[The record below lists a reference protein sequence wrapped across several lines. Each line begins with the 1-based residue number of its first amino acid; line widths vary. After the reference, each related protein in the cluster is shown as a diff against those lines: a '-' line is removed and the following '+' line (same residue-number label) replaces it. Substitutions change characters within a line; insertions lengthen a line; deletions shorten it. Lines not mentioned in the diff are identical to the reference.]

1 MKYRNLCIYFIVF
14 LIVGTILQLD
24 IRNTHAATNKNQAY
38 MVVSSSVIIRS
49 GPTDSK
55 SKIVTVDRGTILY
68 MIQKHTTLQ
77 KQLWY
82 KVKTVG
88 GKQGWVHS
96 KNLQL
101 LKRKVLNAPLI
112 AQMPELPRGCEVTSL
127 AMLLRYSGI
136 KADKM
141 TLAKQVK
148 KDSTPY
154 RKVNGKV
161 YFGNPY
167 NGFVGDMYTF
177 NKPGYGVYHGPI
189 AELAKKYLGMER
201 VTDLTGKEFDSVL
214 EAINKGTPVWVVA
227 NTHFKKLSSSY
238 FQEWYTPTGKVSITY
253 KEHSVLV
260 TGYDNLYV
268 YFNDP
273 LKKVKNR
280 RVLKTDFKAAWIQMG
295 KQAVTYI
302 K

>member
-1 MKYRNLCIYFIVF
+1 MF
-14 LIVGTILQLD
+14 LLIGTILQLD
-24 IRNTHAATNKNQAY
+24 FKNTHALTKKTESY
-38 MVVSSSVIIRS
+38 IVVSPSVVLRS
-49 GPTDSK
+49 GPSDSK
-55 SKIVTVDRGTILY
+55 SNIVKVNRGTILY
-68 MIQKHTTLQ
+68 TIQKHTTLQ

-88 GKQGWVHS
+88 GKQGWVNS
-96 KNLQL
+96 KKVQP
-101 LKRKVLNAPLI
+101 LKRRVLHAPLI

-127 AMLLRYSGI
+127 AMMLRYAGV

-148 KDSTPY
+148 KDLTPY

-167 NGFVGDMYTF
+167 NGFVGNMYTF
-177 NKPGYGVYHGPI
+177 SKPGYGVYHGPI
-189 AELAKKYLGMER
+189 ADLAQKYLGKER
-201 VTDLTGKEFDSVL
+201 VVDLTGREFESILD
-214 EAINKGTPVWVVA
+214 AINKGTPVWVVA

-238 FQEWYTPTGKVSITY
+238 FQQWNTPTGKVSITY

-260 TGYDNLYV
+260 TGYDNLYI

-295 KQAVTYI
+295 KQAVTY
-302 K
+302 KK